1 VRPRGMGSMPHPVLD
16 SPAPV
21 LPTRQSSSRARRLTV
36 VALGVCVA
44 ALLAALATVL
54 VQVSTASAGTTSA
67 LTTQAGHIPEGTVV
81 TLADDHVPAIARLHP
96 ALLAALR
103 QAEADAVA
111 DGIPSF
117 QVTSGW
123 RSAEYQLWL
132 LEDAVERYG
141 DEDIAGQ
148 YVATPDKSRHVTGDA
163 VDIVPLDAQLWLIEH
178 GARYGICQ
186 TYANERWHFELAT
199 QPGGVCPVMK
209 PDAAA

>member
-1 VRPRGMGSMPHPVLD
+1 MPHPVLD

-21 LPTRQSSSRARRLTV
+21 LPTRPSSSRARRLTV
-36 VALGVCVA
+36 VALGLCVA

-54 VQVSTASAGTTSA
+54 AQVSTASAGTASA
-67 LTTQAGHIPEGTVV
+67 LTTEAGHIAEGTVI
-81 TLADDHVPAIARLHP
+81 TLADDDVPAIARLHP

-148 YVATPDKSRHVTGDA
+148 YVATPDRSRHVTGDA

-209 PDAAA
+209 PDAAS

>member
-1 VRPRGMGSMPHPVLD
+1 MSHPVLD
-16 SPAPV
+16 SPVPV
-21 LPTRQSSSRARRLTV
+21 LPARQTPSRSHRLTLA
-36 VALGVCVA
+36 ALGVCVA

-54 VQVSTASAGTTSA
+54 VQVSAASAGTASA
-67 LTTQAGHIPEGTVV
+67 LTAEAGHIPEGTVV
-81 TLADDHVPAIARLHP
+81 TLGDHVPAIARLNP
-96 ALLAALR
+96 ALVAALR
-103 QAEADAVA
+103 QAEADAGT

-209 PDAAA
+209 PDALS

>member
-1 VRPRGMGSMPHPVLD
+1 MPHPVLD

-148 YVATPDKSRHVTGDA
+148 YVARPDKSRHVTGDA